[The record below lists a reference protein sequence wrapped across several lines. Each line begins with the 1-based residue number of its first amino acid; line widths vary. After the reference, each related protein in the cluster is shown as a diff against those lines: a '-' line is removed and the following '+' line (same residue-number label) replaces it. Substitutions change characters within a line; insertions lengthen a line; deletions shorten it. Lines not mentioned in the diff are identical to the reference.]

1 MCEEGELT
9 MAKVLRVL
17 LDDRQL
23 REKELAEEH
32 ARQEEEHKCREE
44 KLLEERARREEEL
57 GEEPKGRDIAM
68 RGSNEMDLL
77 RGLIEGV
84 QRQGETA
91 ALMLETE
98 MSKS

>member
-1 MCEEGELT
+1 M
-9 MAKVLRVL
+9 
-17 LDDRQL
+17 Q
-23 REKELAEEH
+23 
-32 ARQEEEHKCREE
+32 
-44 KLLEERARREEEL
+44 EL